1 MLKGRLGL
9 NVSRIP
15 HADRAGLLYLARG
28 QLVARDGT
36 LAFLRGPEVD
46 EVLPPGEYGIPVQ
59 GISMILL
66 GPGSMV
72 SHDALRLLARA
83 DTALAAVGEDGVRL
97 YTAPP
102 LGPDRS
108 AVARRQATLW
118 ADAKL
123 RVDIARRM
131 YAWRLG
137 EVLPHRDIAVLRG
150 IEGARMKETYRLCA
164 ERAGVRWQSRR
175 YDRADP
181 LAADLPNQALNHAAS
196 AVEAAAAIA
205 CAAVGAIPQLGFI
218 HEDPGQSLVLDIADL
233 FRDGVTIPTAFAAA
247 REAAQTHEG
256 VERLARRR
264 TGRVLAEKS
273 VIPQMIERLKQ
284 LFEPGGEGP
293 QPSPAAA
300 VRGRRVAGLA
310 PSAERSP
317 HAGDPGA
324 RTHQAGDGDGGAAA
338 AHTAPDGARAASAP
352 EDGDSPGEGDSV
364 RLLHENPVREAG
376 D

>member
-9 NVSRIP
+9 HSSRIP
-15 HADRAGLLYLARG
+15 HADRSGLLYLARG

-36 LAFLRGPEVD
+36 LAFLRGAESD

-59 GISMILL
+59 SISMILL

-83 DTALAAVGEDGVRL
+83 NTALAAVGEDGVRL

-108 AVARRQATLW
+108 ALARSQARLW
-118 ADAKL
+118 ADTKK
-123 RVDIARRM
+123 RVDVARRM

-150 IEGARMKETYRLCA
+150 IEGARMKETYRLA
-164 ERAGVRWQSRR
+164 AQRAGIRWDGRR
-175 YDRADP
+175 YDRANP
-181 LAADLPNQALNHAAS
+181 NAADLPNQALNHAAS

-233 FRDGVTIPTAFAAA
+233 FRDGVTIPTAFASA
-247 REAAQTHEG
+247 REAGRGLES
-256 VERLARRR
+256 VERLTRRR
-264 TGRVLAEKS
+264 TGAILAERS
-273 VIPQMIERLKQ
+273 VIPQMIDRLKQ
-284 LFEPGGEGP
+284 LFEE
-293 QPSPAAA
+293 
-300 VRGRRVAGLA
+300 GLA
-310 PSAERSP
+310 GQDTRSSLQPGRKRTEAAGKSLDTNRSTNPDLPSSANDT
-317 HAGDPGA
+317 GTA
-324 RTHQAGDGDGGAAA
+324 R
-338 AHTAPDGARAASAP
+338 
-352 EDGDSPGEGDSV
+352 DSD
-364 RLLHENPVREAG
+364 
-376 D
+376 